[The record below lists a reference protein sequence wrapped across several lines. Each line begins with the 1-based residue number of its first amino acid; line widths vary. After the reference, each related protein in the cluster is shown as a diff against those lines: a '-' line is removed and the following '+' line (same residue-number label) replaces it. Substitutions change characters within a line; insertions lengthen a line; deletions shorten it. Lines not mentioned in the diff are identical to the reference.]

1 MQSRPTKLNP
11 TQQSAADH
19 GLGPA
24 LVVAGP
30 GTGKTTTLVGRFL
43 SLIEA
48 GVEPSRILATTF
60 TRLAAL
66 QIKERV
72 VAATGLPPRQIRVG
86 TFHSVC
92 FQLIKQ
98 FELHPNA
105 MSREFVAQDMDI
117 RKALKTMDVEWDEM
131 EALMDSFS
139 RFKDSMITPLQ
150 AIDKIDHKDKLSE
163 YPYIA
168 QMYGKY
174 QEWLERHDRV
184 DFGDLLNVCISA
196 MRDDESLRSRI
207 AGQFDHIM
215 IDEYQDVNP
224 AQVAFT
230 DQLLFNHQNLWAVGD
245 DDQAI
250 YGWRGGR
257 VEYMTE
263 FGARYPDTSSI
274 QLDTNYRS
282 HSAIIDPSSTLIS
295 NNQDRLDKVFK
306 SSFADPG
313 ASPTFQSSSSEQFEA
328 IDICDRIESFIKSGV
343 APKDIAILIRNG
355 FQAPVFESE
364 LMKRDIPFE
373 LRGSSPFW
381 NLLEV
386 RNLLQAVSILSEPKS
401 QSASGQRPLPVFLYN
416 KMTSYLERSR
426 RLKFADGVVVLA
438 SGIEAAGPK
447 GLNDEARAQRSL
459 NISQA
464 AKVAADF
471 ATPDEFLAFV
481 ESTRKVRSNAQ
492 KSTGEDKVVLSTI
505 HQAKGLEWDNVFVP
519 GLEDG
524 VLPNQ
529 KAEDHEEER
538 RLVYVAM
545 TRTKGALFLSHAK
558 QRNGKPSTP
567 SPFLDEMEG
576 RVPARAA
583 YQATAKTYKPSP
595 PTPSKTMMGE
605 ELESLVEALEDDD
618 PRKRRRAIRAIGK
631 SGHPDAIRHLTTG
644 LSDSIAE
651 VRTSAMY
658 RIQELCPDKPRD
670 AELIEKI
677 QSQLENESSEVS
689 RTAFKVLSQW
699 GLN

>member
-1 MQSRPTKLNP
+1 MQSRPTRLNP
-11 TQQSAADH
+11 AQQLAADH
-19 GLGPA
+19 DLGPA
-24 LVVAGP
+24 VVIAGP

-72 VAATGLPPRQIRVG
+72 VAATGLPPKQIRIG
-86 TFHSVC
+86 TFHSIC

-98 FELHPNA
+98 FELHPSA
-105 MSREFVAQDMDI
+105 LSREFIAQEMDI

-131 EALMDSFS
+131 EGLMDAFS
-139 RFKDSMITPLQ
+139 RFKDSMITPQQ
-150 AIDKIDHKDKLSE
+150 AIEKIDPKDKLSE

-174 QEWLERHDRV
+174 QDWLERHDQV

-196 MRDDESLRSRI
+196 MRGSESLRSRI
-207 AGQFDHIM
+207 ADQFDHIM
-215 IDEYQDVNP
+215 VDEYQDVNP

-230 DQLLFNHQNLWAVGD
+230 DLLLEKHMNLWAVGD

-263 FGARYPDTSSI
+263 FGARYPDSSSI

-282 HSAIIDPSSTLIS
+282 GSAVIDPSSTLIS
-295 NNQDRLDKVFK
+295 NNQARLDKVFK
-306 SSFADPG
+306 SSVSDPG
-313 ASPTFQSSSSEQFEA
+313 ASPVFQSSSTEQFEA
-328 IDICDRIESFIKSGV
+328 IDICDRIESFIEAGTLY
-343 APKDIAILIRNG
+343 KDIAILIRNG

-386 RNLLQAVSILSEPKS
+386 RNLLQASSLLST
-401 QSASGQRPLPVFLYN
+401 ADTRGGIQRPLPVFLYN
-416 KMTSYLERSR
+416 KMVPYLDRSR
-426 RLKFADGVVVLA
+426 RLQFSDGIMVLA
-438 SGIEAAGPK
+438 SGVEAALPK

-459 NISQA
+459 NINQA
-464 AKVAADF
+464 AKVAAEF
-471 ATPDEFLAFV
+471 QSAEEFLAFV
-481 ESTRKVRSNAQ
+481 DSTRSIRSKAQ

-505 HQAKGLEWDNVFVP
+505 HQAKGLEWEIVFVP

-538 RLVYVAM
+538 RLAYVAM
-545 TRTKGALFLSHAK
+545 TRTIGQLFLSHAK
-558 QRNGKPSTP
+558 QRNGKPSTL
-567 SPFLDEMEG
+567 SPFLDEMKG

-583 YQATAKTYKPSP
+583 HKATPKKYKPSP
-595 PTPSKTMMGE
+595 PAPSKTMMGE

-631 SGHPDAIRHLTTG
+631 SGHPDAIKYLTTG

-651 VRTSAMY
+651 VRTSAIY
-658 RIQELCPDKPRD
+658 RIQELCPDKPGD
-670 AELIEKI
+670 TELIKRI
-677 QSQLENESSEVS
+677 QSQLEDESSEVS